1 MKLLKM
7 LVPALV
13 LAGAAMPA
21 QSASLDLNLNDDAVR
36 GEFSGALSSL
46 FSTNAE
52 GQYQLGALYSD
63 DKNLDLKQIHAG
75 LLATGDTGAQELRA
89 TAGLGVRAQYLDA
102 DGGDG
107 GGLALG
113 GQFDIR
119 LAGFERLGLQG
130 YFWYSPKVL
139 TFGDIEDQTEW
150 SLSADYQVLRNASV
164 YVGYRQLR
172 IDPENGHAFDAD
184 DGFHLGF
191 RFKF

>member
-1 MKLLKM
+1 MKLFKM
-7 LVPALV
+7 LPV
-13 LAGAAMPA
+13 LALASAAMPA
-21 QSASLDLNLNDDAVR
+21 QAASLDLNLNDEAVR

-46 FSTNAE
+46 FSTDAE

-63 DKNLDLKQIHAG
+63 DENLDLKQIHAG
-75 LLATGDTGAQELRA
+75 LLATGDTGAQEVRA
-89 TAGLGVRAQYLDA
+89 MAGLGVRAQYLDA

-139 TFGDIEDQTEW
+139 TFGDIEDQSEW

-172 IDPENGHAFDAD
+172 IDPDNGHAFDAD

>member
-13 LAGAAMPA
+13 LAGTALPA
-21 QSASLDLNLNDDAVR
+21 QAASLDLNLNDEAVR

-46 FSTNAE
+46 FSTSAE

-63 DKNLDLKQIHAG
+63 DKNIDLTQLHAG
-75 LLATGDTGAQELRA
+75 LLATGDTGAQEVRA
-89 TAGLGVRAQYLDA
+89 TAGLGLRGQYVDA
-102 DGGDG
+102 HGGDG

-130 YFWYSPKVL
+130 YLWYSPKVL
-139 TFGDIEDQTEW
+139 SFGDIEDQAEW
-150 SLSADYQVLRNASV
+150 SLSADYQILRNASV

-184 DGFHLGF
+184 EGFHLGF

>member
-1 MKLLKM
+1 MKLLNM

-13 LAGAAMPA
+13 LAGVALPA

-46 FSTNAE
+46 FSTDAE

-63 DKNLDLKQIHAG
+63 DENLDLKQIHAG
-75 LLATGDTGAQELRA
+75 LLATGDTGAQEVRA

-130 YFWYSPKVL
+130 YLWYSPKVL
-139 TFGDIEDQTEW
+139 SFGDIEDQSEW
-150 SLSADYQVLRNASV
+150 SLSADYQILRNASV
-164 YVGYRQLR
+164 YLGYRQLR

>member
-1 MKLLKM
+1 MKLFKM
-7 LVPALV
+7 LPAFV
-13 LAGAAMPA
+13 LACAAMPA
-21 QSASLDLNLNDDAVR
+21 QAASLDLNLNDEAVR

-46 FSTNAE
+46 FSTDAE

-75 LLATGDTGAQELRA
+75 LLATGDTGAQEVRA

-164 YVGYRQLR
+164 YLGYRQLR
-172 IDPENGHAFDAD
+172 VDPDNGHAFNAD